1 MNSKFFIMGAPNAGK
16 STYLAAL
23 WHSINQKENSTVLT
37 LKRMVGDSQYL
48 WCLEQKWLEV
58 EPLERTVIGQEKT
71 ELIVFLTNGEDDLE
85 LEFPDLS
92 GETFQNMYE
101 DRDMTFEIHD
111 KISRA
116 DAVLYFIN
124 IENIHV
130 PESIAE
136 MPEDLRTDDG
146 KVIERKPSEHDPTQV
161 QIIDLLQT
169 ISEIVHYK
177 KIKLGIILSAWD
189 VLPNFDKINP
199 REYLKE
205 RMNML
210 WQYIEANTNIFNTIV
225 WGVSALGGKIEE
237 IEKLLDIDEPINR
250 IIVKNEHGVISHD
263 ITSIIAEMSGE
274 TNDR

>member
-124 IENIHV
+124 IENIRV

-263 ITSIIAEMSGE
+263 ITSIIAEMLGE